1 MRQIK
6 YHEWGKAPNE
16 YGEDHALTDNWVAD
30 ADYGNECVSVYFNIE
45 TVGYNCINGGFSD
58 NNARN
63 AWISEAEKIIA
74 EFNFINGTE
83 YDTQRTEN
91 KFYLYPHPQQFSGVI
106 PKNDVKYVAERIE
119 QSEVFKIR
127 WVDLRETVYIISDDE
142 YEAYLRGKEEHI
154 QDELFKKC
162 VTTRTN
168 MFYSVDDI
176 ARSIANK
183 FRLRRLGFNDGRNGS
198 DGQTSD
204 YIKKVIDTMV
214 ECGLL
219 ISKERYGNKY
229 IRSLNKTEQRKKFKK
244 LLYA

>member
-1 MRQIK
+1 MGQIK

-83 YDTQRTEN
+83 YDTRQTEN

-106 PKNDVKYVAERIE
+106 PKNNVKHVAERIE
-119 QSEVFKIR
+119 RSETFKMR
-127 WVDLRETVYIISDDE
+127 WVDLRDTVYIISDEE
-142 YEAYLRGKEEHI
+142 YEDYLREKDAQI
-154 QDELFKKC
+154 QEVLFKAC
-162 VTTRTN
+162 GTTRTSL
-168 MFYSVDDI
+168 FYSADDVT
-176 ARSIANK
+176 RSIANK
-183 FRLRRLGFNDGRNGS
+183 FRLRRLGYNDGRNGGN
-198 DGQTSD
+198 GQTSD
-204 YIKKVIDTMV
+204 HIKKVIDKMI
-214 ECGLL
+214 ELDLL
-219 ISKERYGNKY
+219 IAKERYGNKF

>member
-1 MRQIK
+1 MGQIK
-6 YHEWGKAPNE
+6 YHEWGKSPNE

-30 ADYGNECVSVYFNIE
+30 ADYGNECVNVYFNIE

-83 YDTQRTEN
+83 YDTRQTEN

-106 PKNDVKYVAERIE
+106 PKNNVKRVAERIE
-119 QSEVFKIR
+119 RSEVFKMR
-127 WVDLRETVYIISDDE
+127 WVDLRDTVYIISDEE
-142 YEAYLRGKEEHI
+142 YEDYLREKDAQI
-154 QDELFKKC
+154 QEVLFKAC
-162 VTTRTN
+162 GTTRTSL
-168 MFYSVDDI
+168 FYSADDVT
-176 ARSIANK
+176 RSIANK
-183 FRLRRLGFNDGRNGS
+183 FRLRRLGYNDGRNGG

-204 YIKKVIDTMV
+204 HIKKVIDKMI
-214 ECGLL
+214 ELDLL
-219 ISKERYGNKY
+219 IAKERYGNKF